1 MKKLNHLLSL
11 LACFL
16 MMVAISLRRD
26 GRFWGKEPNVTQSL
40 GNNSTHGEPLND
52 GTDFLKELE
61 SGSVIIDTTVLGREI
76 NGYSGPTPLKI
87 YLRDGVVIQI
97 EALPN
102 QDTPEF
108 FSATLE
114 EGFREQWYGKD
125 ALAALQTSVKPV
137 TGATYSS
144 TAFIQ
149 NVRTGLSAYLAMR
162 ERNATMESLSPVL
175 PVWRPSLKFICGLVV
190 ALAAAILPF
199 FMKHK
204 YYRIIQLAL
213 NVIVL
218 GFWCGAFVSHTLVV
232 KYLAQGVQDWNALL
246 PLILLVMAFVYP
258 FFGRKS
264 HYCMQACPFGSLQ
277 ELAGKCTKKKLP
289 ISVKWL
295 KRLEVFRQVL
305 WALLLLTMWC
315 GVGFAWMDNEPFS
328 AFLFR
333 TAPPI
338 ALTLAVLFALLSFF
352 MNRPYCRFVC
362 PTGSLLKFAEDEK

>member
-11 LACFL
+11 LTCFL
-16 MMVAISLRRD
+16 MLTAISLRRD
-26 GRFWGKEPNVTQSL
+26 GRFLGKEPNLAQSS
-40 GNNSTHGEPLND
+40 GNDSTHGGALND

-61 SGSVIIDTTVLGREI
+61 SGSVVIDTTVLGREI

-87 YLRDGVVIQI
+87 YLRDGVVVQI

-125 ALAALQTSVKPV
+125 ALAALQAPVKPV

-149 NVRTGLSAYLAMR
+149 NVRTGLSTYLAMR
-162 ERNATMESLSPVL
+162 ESAAVESRSPVL
-175 PVWRPSLKFICGLVV
+175 SVWRPSLKFICGLVV

-199 FMKHK
+199 FLKHR
-204 YYRIIQLAL
+204 YYRIVQLAL

-218 GFWCGAFVSHTLVV
+218 GCWCGAFVSHTLVV
-232 KYLAQGVQDWNALL
+232 KYLAQGVQDWNGLL

-277 ELAGKCTKKKLP
+277 ELVGQCTKKKLP
-289 ISVKWL
+289 LPVKWL
-295 KRLEVFRQVL
+295 KYLEAFRQVL
-305 WALLLLTMWC
+305 WTLLLLIMWC
-315 GVGFAWMDNEPFS
+315 GVGFAWMDNEPFA

-338 ALTLAVLFALLSFF
+338 AMTLAVLFTVLSFF
-352 MNRPYCRFVC
+352 VSRPYCRLVC
-362 PTGSLLKFAEDEK
+362 PTGSLLKFAADEK